1 MGLPSLGWLRLLTQP
16 WCSIFS
22 WWTFS
27 LLFATE
33 LSSNSS
39 TRAILVVATFYI
51 LGAKCARTSSTKVKR
66 SREEEFWINSK
77 IKKKCAIVHPHL
89 GSSRSPT
96 RFSLPIPRG
105 CREGR
110 FFRRLLCRSLSALNA
125 LIFFLFLLP
134 PFGRRSNTILR
145 IYSINGG
152 GGRVLP
158 NVQLVFRHNKFPMTW
173 QWYFAKKEWFKAFI
187 PSRRNGPNILDD
199 HIWGYHCLLCF
210 ITK

>member
-27 LLFATE
+27 LLFVTE
-33 LSSNSS
+33 LSSNSW
-39 TRAILVVATFYI
+39 TRAILVVATLYI
-51 LGAKCARTSSTKVKR
+51 LGAKCTRTSSTKVKR
-66 SREEEFWINSK
+66 SREQEFWKNNK
-77 IKKKCAIVHPHL
+77 IGKQHQFKKYAIVQSHL

-125 LIFFLFLLP
+125 LIFFPFLYFP
-134 PFGRRSNTILR
+134 PLGEGQILHILR
-145 IYSINGG
+145 IFSINGG

-158 NVQLVFRHNKFPMTW
+158 NLQLVFRNFRKRGGRGTPP
-173 QWYFAKKEWFKAFI
+173 I
-187 PSRRNGPNILDD
+187 PQEKNP
-199 HIWGYHCLLCF
+199 
-210 ITK
+210 

>member
-125 LIFFLFLLP
+125 LIFF
-134 PFGRRSNTILR
+134 PFFTSSLWEKVK
-145 IYSINGG
+145 Y
-152 GGRVLP
+152 
-158 NVQLVFRHNKFPMTW
+158 
-173 QWYFAKKEWFKAFI
+173 YFADLFHKWWWWEGTPKPTTGLPAQ
-187 PSRRNGPNILDD
+187 
-199 HIWGYHCLLCF
+199 
-210 ITK
+210 

>member
-77 IKKKCAIVHPHL
+77 IKKMCNCTPAPGLFTISNQVQPADTQGLQGRTFLPEVTLQVAFCLKCL
-89 GSSRSPT
+89 NF
-96 RFSLPIPRG
+96 FS
-105 CREGR
+105 
-110 FFRRLLCRSLSALNA
+110 F
-125 LIFFLFLLP
+125 FLLP

-158 NVQLVFRHNKFPMTW
+158 NLQLVFRHNKFP
-173 QWYFAKKEWFKAFI
+173 QKGREGYPPNSARKNSVKEHY
-187 PSRRNGPNILDD
+187 L
-199 HIWGYHCLLCF
+199 
-210 ITK
+210 

>member
-77 IKKKCAIVHPHL
+77 IKKMCNCTPAPGLFTISNQVQPADTQGL
-89 GSSRSPT
+89 QGRT
-96 RFSLPIPRG
+96 FLPEVTLQVAF
-105 CREGR
+105 C
-110 FFRRLLCRSLSALNA
+110 LNA
-125 LIFFLFLLP
+125 LIVFHFFTSSLWEKVK
-134 PFGRRSNTILR
+134 
-145 IYSINGG
+145 Y
-152 GGRVLP
+152 
-158 NVQLVFRHNKFPMTW
+158 
-173 QWYFAKKEWFKAFI
+173 YFADLFHKWWWWEGTPK
-187 PSRRNGPNILDD
+187 STT
-199 HIWGYHCLLCF
+199 CF
-210 ITK
+210 PAQ